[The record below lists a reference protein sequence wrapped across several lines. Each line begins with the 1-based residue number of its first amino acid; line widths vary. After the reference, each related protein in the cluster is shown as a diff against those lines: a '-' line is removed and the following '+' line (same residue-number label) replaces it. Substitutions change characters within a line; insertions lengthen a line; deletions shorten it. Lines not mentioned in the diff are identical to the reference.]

1 MYFLDYKSNIKR
13 ILAFS
18 PPFFFQTYT
27 WKSKIQAQLDT
38 NTMTYRHCWDC
49 VSSQTKSSRYRS
61 TECPELEGTHK
72 DHRAQPPALHSTTQ
86 HPNPTSECSV
96 QEPPELWGLW
106 PCPLPWAACT
116 MPAALWYRIFPS
128 QKNRRPGRN
137 SQKGGQIR
145 PTPVSN
151 KKFKEL
157 YQQNNQKNTWE
168 THK

>member
-18 PPFFFQTYT
+18 PPFFFQTCT

-106 PCPLPWAACT
+106 PCPLPWAACARAKSDHAVQHQPS
-116 MPAALWYRIFPS
+116 PANYWCSGLSSTCFIQAF
-128 QKNRRPGRN
+128 
-137 SQKGGQIR
+137 
-145 PTPVSN
+145 
-151 KKFKEL
+151 
-157 YQQNNQKNTWE
+157 
-168 THK
+168 